1 MLELVYVVP
10 QGEAMNRDLL
20 NKHLGKYKK
29 IMGSEKAK
37 NEYQERVERV
47 RYYQSWTADKISA
60 MTSADF
66 LEYIGKM
73 WAMLIWGNKKYKV
86 DQIIDANGF
95 EKLKKELAEL
105 IWGTQAIEKSW
116 DRFKKE
122 IKGFGPAMTSE
133 LLCVTHPDEYML
145 WNRRA
150 YVALNYLGIKDL
162 PRYDYQLDGKKYR
175 GLCDVTKQI
184 GQLMASKGFE
194 RVNLLFVDY
203 FFWEELQVEKYLSR
217 MHRKIEEQMA
227 KEVSL
232 KEAEKKSGFIHDD
245 IKEKLAE
252 IGNWL
257 GFSTS
262 MEKKVAEGS
271 IVDTIW
277 ESVIGNMG
285 RVIYVFEVQTS
296 GSIDSLL
303 MNLLKALNNP
313 AVQGVVA
320 VSDEKQLEK
329 IMRQAAG
336 IPGLAG
342 KLRVWNYMEVLDNHE
357 ALAQVNESINKL
369 KLVPQGF

>member
-1 MLELVYVVP
+1 
-10 QGEAMNRDLL
+10 
-20 NKHLGKYKK
+20 
-29 IMGSEKAK
+29 
-37 NEYQERVERV
+37 
-47 RYYQSWTADKISA
+47 
-60 MTSADF
+60 
-66 LEYIGKM
+66 
-73 WAMLIWGNKKYKV
+73 
-86 DQIIDANGF
+86 
-95 EKLKKELAEL
+95 
-105 IWGTQAIEKSW
+105 
-116 DRFKKE
+116 
-122 IKGFGPAMTSE
+122 
-133 LLCVTHPDEYML
+133 ML

-150 YVALNYLGIKDL
+150 YVALNYLGVRNL

-175 GLCDVTKQI
+175 ELCDVTKEI
-184 GQLMASKGFE
+184 GQIMVLKEFE
-194 RVNLLFVDY
+194 EVNLLFVDY

-217 MHRKIEEQMA
+217 MHRKLEAQMT

-232 KEAEKKSGFIHDD
+232 KEEEKKSGFIHDD

-262 MEKKVAEGS
+262 MERKVAEGS
-271 IVDTIW
+271 VVDAIW
-277 ESVIGNMG
+277 EAVIGNMG

-320 VSDEKQLEK
+320 VSDEKQLDK

-336 IPGLAG
+336 ISGLAG
-342 KLRVWNYMEVLDNHE
+342 KLRVWNYQEVLDNHE
-357 ALAQVNESINKL
+357 ALASVNESINKL